1 MKTRFLSLLY
11 FFVAA
16 FVAPDSAFAGKDSAP
31 SDFHAPQTDAEKAL
45 DKLLLSDKNNGGILR
60 RPEGDVLP
68 SKEDNED
75 RLYTQKLLISV
86 MEKGKRLKNNTG
98 GENEKYYS
106 FLGNFLTCGT
116 RDSGVYKQLF
126 HTIKE
131 DDRNAVIVSVRHA
144 RVDAGK
150 PIKEPLYK
158 LIKDGGDWKLD
169 GIVCKNDNFN
179 MSR

>member
-45 DKLLLSDKNNGGILR
+45 DKLLLSDKNNGGILL

-75 RLYTQKLLISV
+75 RLYTPVSYTHLTLPTNREVSVSWLGDVYKRQLDKLLLSD
-86 MEKGKRLKNNTG
+86 KNNG
-98 GENEKYYS
+98 GILLRPEGDVLPS
-106 FLGNFLTCGT
+106 
-116 RDSGVYKQLF
+116 
-126 HTIKE
+126 KE
-131 DDRNAVIVSVRHA
+131 DNEDRLYTPVSYTHLTLPTNREV
-144 RVDAGK
+144 
-150 PIKEPLYK
+150 
-158 LIKDGGDWKLD
+158 
-169 GIVCKNDNFN
+169 
-179 MSR
+179 